1 MDANGTKF
9 HLLLGKK
16 DWGRAK
22 PAAREWARL
31 TTKPS
36 GSLAE
41 LWKST
46 DDAELTGLRWDSERN
61 ELTLAPQL
69 FQFAPS
75 ARDTKPVL
83 RDRRGAGRD
92 RYGNWYWLAENE
104 REILVNSAGSG
115 TTAHFWSAA
124 ADCGGCDPPS
134 SFGGFAPIEPAL
146 AATDLRFRGLAVTED
161 HYLVVGVL
169 DPAGLLIFDLH
180 AGGGPVQVIWPDEIQ
195 FTPFDFAARPGG
207 GVLIL
212 DRDPDDAS
220 KGTRYWVLDR
230 HFNVLARNQTE
241 VDLNAGMVELF
252 QPVSGEQRKP
262 HARMFPRGIA
272 LDSASPVAALDAI
285 SIEALPDDTV
295 LILDRDDGSGFAQI
309 YRYGFEGQLGEAV
322 STSAMKALIP
332 DDKRV
337 LFKLI
342 AHDFAFVA
350 EHESDGTTV
359 PDRLYVVEENGN
371 QSFAFNA
378 ALSNGQLELEPLQ
391 AYLPMRLFGGKGLVP
406 AGDQAWY
413 DFSDRWIPLV
423 EQARPRFE
431 TNATLEAPP
440 FDGGEPDCKWHRLMI
455 DGCIPPES
463 KVEVWT
469 RAAND
474 NRDLPFTEW
483 RQEPGLYRRGDGS
496 ELPYAT
502 ITRAAGTNTALEY
515 ATWELLF
522 QRARGRFIQI
532 KLRLAGNG
540 RTTPRLRAL
549 RIYYPRFSYLDHY
562 LPAIYREDE
571 QSASFLDRFLA
582 NIEGF
587 YTSVEDRIAAV
598 QVLFDFRSVP
608 GEYLDWLAGW
618 FGIVLDS
625 SWGDLKR
632 RLFIRHAMDFF
643 QYRGTI
649 HGLKAALRLALEECA
664 DESVFDVG
672 RSFDSQRDSIRIIE
686 NYRAR
691 RTPGVVLGDA
701 TSIGAQSG
709 AGLPQAMQSPKWVP
723 ANGRSD
729 LYSRYSEYLRARF
742 SADLPSV
749 VQFPLRGYDWQKP
762 SQAGRS
768 ARLTQARRSLALT
781 QADRS
786 VVLTPILDSND
797 AALWRAFLQKRYVT
811 IEDLNLAHAQRFASF
826 AAVIIPTGL
835 LPGSTALVDWNDF
848 IAEKSAAWRDFA
860 RQTLGFVPRSLGN
873 ERSRWRDFLASR
885 YPNIAALNS
894 AYRASYARF
903 EDVPLPADAPG
914 AGAPRDDWNEFQR
927 ATAGTSGAVMR
938 VRWRDFLARRYRR
951 IAALN
956 EAYHTRWTG
965 FDDISLP
972 DQLPLSGAALADW
985 HQFESVVLAIEAA
998 AHRFTVLLPAP
1009 KTRTQIEFQQRREL
1023 AGRIVN
1029 WEKPAHTVFDVKFY
1043 WAMFRVGG
1051 ARLGNDTLL
1060 DAGSRAPQLL
1070 SPMILGQGSLAES
1083 YVADARDLGGRV
1095 VVGRRQL
1102 EPRKQIETAS

>member
-9 HLLLGKK
+9 HLLLGSD

-22 PAAREWARL
+22 PGAREWARL
-31 TTKPS
+31 TTKS
-36 GSLAE
+36 ISSLAE

-46 DDAELTGLRWDSERN
+46 NDATGLRWDSERN

-75 ARDTKPVL
+75 ASDKKPDL
-83 RDRRGAGRD
+83 GDRRGAGRD
-92 RYGNWYWLAENE
+92 RNSNWYWIAEDE
-104 REILVNSAGSG
+104 KEILVNSAGSG

-124 ADCGGCDPPS
+124 VDCGGCDPAS
-134 SFGGFAPIEPAL
+134 SFGGFAPIEPAP
-146 AATDLRFRGLAVTED
+146 AITGLRFRGLAVTED

-180 AGGGPVQVIWPDEIQ
+180 AGGGPLQTIWPDETQ

-230 HFNVLARNQTE
+230 HFNVQERNQPN
-241 VDLNAGMVELF
+241 VDLNAGTAELF
-252 QPVSGEQRKP
+252 QPVSGEQRKLP
-262 HARMFPRGIA
+262 TRMFPRGIA
-272 LDSASPVAALDAI
+272 LDSASPVVALDAI
-285 SIEALPDDTV
+285 SIEALPDGTV
-295 LILDRDDGSGFAQI
+295 LILDRDDGSGFARI
-309 YRYGFEGQLGEAV
+309 HRYGFEGQLGEGV
-322 STSAMKALIP
+322 STSAMTALIP
-332 DDKRV
+332 DDKRSFFSLV
-337 LFKLI
+337 

-350 EHESDGTTV
+350 EHESDGKPV
-359 PDRLYVVEENGN
+359 PDRLYVVEEKGN
-371 QSFAFNA
+371 QSFEFNV
-378 ALSNGQLELEPLQ
+378 ALSHGQLKLEPRQ
-391 AYLPMRLFGGKGLVP
+391 AYLPMRLFEGKALAA
-406 AGDQAWY
+406 AGQQAWY

-423 EQARPRFE
+423 EQPRPRFE
-431 TNATLEAPP
+431 ANATLEAPS

-483 RQEPGLYRRGDGS
+483 RLEPGLYRRGDGS

-502 ITRAAGTNTALEY
+502 IVRAAGTKAALEY

-532 KLRLAGNG
+532 KLRLTGSG

-549 RIYYPRFSYLDHY
+549 RAYYSRFSYLDHY
-562 LPAIYREDE
+562 LPAVYREDE
-571 QSASFLDRFLA
+571 QSAAFLDRFLA

-587 YTSVEDRIAAV
+587 YTALEDRIAAV

-608 GEYLDWLAGW
+608 ADYLDWLAGW
-618 FGIVLDS
+618 FGIVLDP

-686 NYRAR
+686 NYRAL

-701 TSIGAQSG
+701 TSIGTQTGS
-709 AGLPQAMQSPKWVP
+709 GLPQAMQSPKWVP

-729 LYSRYSEYLRARF
+729 LYSRYAEYLRVRF
-742 SADLPSV
+742 SAELPAV
-749 VQFPLRGYDWQKP
+749 VRFPLRGYDWQKAA
-762 SQAGRS
+762 QGVRS
-768 ARLTQARRSLALT
+768 ASLTQATRSVALTQARRSVA
-781 QADRS
+781 
-786 VVLTPILDSND
+786 LTPIVDSND

-811 IEDLNLAHAQRFASF
+811 FATFKLAHSSDASDFAGVTTPSN
-826 AAVIIPTGL
+826 L
-835 LPGSTALVDWNDF
+835 LPASTALADWSDF

-860 RQTLGFVPRSLGN
+860 GQTLGFVPRSLGD
-873 ERSRWRDFLASR
+873 ERTRWLDFLASR
-885 YPNIAALNS
+885 YPDIAALNR
-894 AYRASYARF
+894 AYRGSYARF
-903 EDVPLPADAPG
+903 EDVALPADAPR

-927 ATAGTSGAVMR
+927 AAAGTPGAAMR
-938 VRWRDFLARRYRR
+938 ARWQDFLARRYRR
-951 IAALN
+951 IGALS
-956 EAYHTRWTG
+956 ESYHTRWLG
-965 FDDISLP
+965 FEDISLP
-972 DQLPLSGAALADW
+972 DELPLSGAALADW
-985 HQFESVVLAIEAA
+985 YQFESVVLAIEAA

-1009 KTRTQIEFQQRREL
+1009 NTRTQIEFQQRREL
-1023 AGRIVN
+1023 AARVVN

-1051 ARLGNDTLL
+1051 ARLGEDTLL
-1060 DAGSRAPQLL
+1060 DVGSRVPQLF
-1070 SPMILGQGSLAES
+1070 SPMVLGQGFLAES
-1083 YVADARDLGGRV
+1083 YMADARDLSGRV
-1095 VVGRRQL
+1095 VIGRGQL
-1102 EPRKQIETAS
+1102 EGPNK